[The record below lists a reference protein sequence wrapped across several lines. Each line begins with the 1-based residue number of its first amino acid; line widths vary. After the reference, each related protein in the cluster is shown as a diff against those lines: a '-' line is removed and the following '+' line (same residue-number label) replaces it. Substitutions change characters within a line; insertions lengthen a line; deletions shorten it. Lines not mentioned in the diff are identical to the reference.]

1 MQSVRQRAA
10 TGTLRLT
17 APAAGLGRY
26 THGELGSYLLIMH
39 DLAYTLFRTA
49 IGACGIAW
57 GARGVVAVQLPEAT
71 ESATL
76 ARLLRAQ
83 CGAAARRPAFE
94 MRQTIDDIVALLAGQ
109 PRDLRYVRLDLAQ
122 VPPFHRSVY
131 AMVREIPPGQTRSYG
146 EVAAL
151 CGDRHAARA
160 VGQAMARNPC
170 PIIVPCHRVLA
181 AGGRSG
187 GFSAPGGVGTKL
199 RLLAI
204 EGALPAAGARAS
216 GSLAL
221 PF

>member
-1 MQSVRQRAA
+1 
-10 TGTLRLT
+10 
-17 APAAGLGRY
+17 
-26 THGELGSYLLIMH
+26 MH

-76 ARLLRAQ
+76 ARLLRVH
-83 CGAAARRPAFE
+83 GGSAARHPAAE
-94 MRQTIDDIVALLAGQ
+94 MQRTIDDMVALLAGQ
-109 PRDLRYVRLDLAQ
+109 PRDLRYVRLDLTP

-131 AMVREIPPGQTRSYG
+131 TIVRDIPPGQTRSYG

-151 CGDRHAARA
+151 CGDRQAARA
-160 VGQAMARNPC
+160 VGQAMARNPF

-187 GFSAPGGVGTKL
+187 GFSARGGVGTKL
-199 RLLAI
+199 RLLAFV
-204 EGALPAAGARAS
+204 GALPAPGARAT
-216 GSLAL
+216 GSLSL